1 MQIGR
6 QINKISN
13 YLRRRSQKTQE
24 KIGLTNNQAL
34 VLDYI
39 MASNE
44 SVYQKDIER
53 EFNLRP
59 SSATELI
66 SGMEE
71 KGWIQRLPS
80 LNDKRLKEIVFMD
93 SGDVVRSS
101 IKNEIC
107 TTEKQLIKGINKK
120 DLEAF
125 MKVTNM
131 MLKNLEEEDER

>member
-39 MASNE
+39 MASPMP
-44 SVYQKDIER
+44 VYQKDIEK
-53 EFNLRP
+53 EFDLRS

-66 SGMEE
+66 NGMEE
-71 KGWIQRLPS
+71 KGWIVRVLS
-80 LNDKRLKEIVFMD
+80 LNDKRLKEIKFMD
-93 SGDVVRSS
+93 DSGLISKS
-101 IKNEIC
+101 IKDEI
-107 TTEKQLIKGINKK
+107 TNTEKQLIKNIDKK
-120 DLEAF
+120 DLEVF
-125 MKVTNM
+125 MKVTNQM
-131 MLKNLEEEDER
+131 IKNLEVNDE

>member
-39 MASNE
+39 MASPMP
-44 SVYQKDIER
+44 VYQKDIEK
-53 EFNLRP
+53 EFDLRS

-66 SGMEE
+66 NGMEE
-71 KGWIQRLPS
+71 KGWIVRVLS
-80 LNDKRLKEIVFMD
+80 SNDKRLKEIKFMD
-93 SGDVVRSS
+93 DSGLISKS
-101 IKNEIC
+101 IKDEI
-107 TTEKQLIKGINKK
+107 TNTEKQLIKNIDKK
-120 DLEAF
+120 DLEVF
-125 MKVTNM
+125 MKVTNQM
-131 MLKNLEEEDER
+131 IKNLEVNDE

>member
-39 MASNE
+39 MASPVP
-44 SVYQKDIER
+44 VYQKDIEK
-53 EFNLRP
+53 EFDLRS

-66 SGMEE
+66 GGMED
-71 KGWIQRLPS
+71 KGWIERVPS
-80 LNDKRLKEIVFMD
+80 LNDKRLKEIIFKDD
-93 SGDVVRSS
+93 SGLVSKS
-101 IKNEIC
+101 IKDEI
-107 TTEKQLIKGINKK
+107 TNTENQLIKNIDKK
-120 DLEAF
+120 DLEVF
-125 MKVTNM
+125 MKVTNQM
-131 MLKNLEEEDER
+131 IKNLEVNDE

>member
-39 MASNE
+39 MASNCP
-44 SVYQKDIER
+44 VYQKDIEK
-53 EFNLRP
+53 EFDLRP

-66 SGMEE
+66 GGMEE
-71 KGWIQRLPS
+71 KGWIERIVSPS
-80 LNDKRLKEIVFMD
+80 DKRLKEIVFKD
-93 SGDVVRSS
+93 NSDIVRNS
-101 IKNEIC
+101 IKSEIC

-120 DLEAF
+120 DLEVF
-125 MKVTNM
+125 MKVTNQ
-131 MLKNLEEEDER
+131 MLKNLEEEDEQ

>member
-39 MASNE
+39 MASPVP
-44 SVYQKDIER
+44 VYQKDIEK
-53 EFNLRP
+53 EFDLRS

-66 SGMEE
+66 GGMED
-71 KGWIQRLPS
+71 KGWIERVPS
-80 LNDKRLKEIVFMD
+80 LNDKRLKEIIFKDD
-93 SGDVVRSS
+93 SGLISKS
-101 IKNEIC
+101 IKDEI
-107 TTEKQLIKGINKK
+107 TNTENQLIKDIDEK
-120 DLEAF
+120 DLEVF
-125 MKVTNM
+125 MKVTNQM
-131 MLKNLEEEDER
+131 IKNLEVNDE

>member
-13 YLRRRSQKTQE
+13 YLRRRSQRTQE

-39 MASNE
+39 MASNCP
-44 SVYQKDIER
+44 VYQKDIEK

-71 KGWIQRLPS
+71 KGWIQRIPS

-107 TTEKQLIKGINKK
+107 SSEKQLIKGIDKK
-120 DLEAF
+120 DLEVF
-125 MKVTNM
+125 MRVTNM

>member
-39 MASNE
+39 MASNCP
-44 SVYQKDIER
+44 VYQKDIEK
-53 EFNLRP
+53 EFDLRP

-66 SGMEE
+66 GGMEE
-71 KGWIQRLPS
+71 KGWIERIVSPG
-80 LNDKRLKEIVFMD
+80 DKRLKRIVFKD
-93 SGDVVRSS
+93 NSDVIRNS

-107 TTEKQLIKGINKK
+107 TTEKQLIKGIDKK
-120 DLEAF
+120 DLEVF
-125 MKVTNM
+125 MKVTNQ